1 MKLKNNMYIVIT
13 ISVMMIVLSISISLI
28 NFMVSLRST
37 ETDLKTRSL
46 PLTVD
51 NIYTEIQK
59 HVIEPNLVASMMAHD
74 TFLKDWLIND
84 EQNRDKITRYLDT
97 IKNKYGMFVAFLVSE
112 KTQSYY
118 TQNGFLERLST
129 AKPDNEWYFTFKKLQ
144 EDHEIN
150 LDFNNNLD
158 NSLIM
163 FINHK
168 IYDNDYH
175 FVGATGIGLK
185 ISYINDML
193 KRFRQEYNFTVLF
206 VNEAGKIVLSERTD
220 NGIKNLSDT
229 PELRPLVD
237 QIIVKDSKILEYQ
250 KGGESYLLKTKYIPE
265 LDLYLLVEA
274 KVDDFIQN
282 VRQTFYLNLA
292 ASLFVTLVITFIILT
307 MIRGYNEKLE
317 YMARNDS
324 LTELLNRNA
333 FNEVFNDFLHLSKR
347 NGQPLS
353 LIFFDIDNFKTIND
367 TLGHQAGDNVLIRV
381 AELLKARL
389 RRTDIIGRWGGEEFI
404 IGLVDTDQ
412 NDATAIAETLR
423 NAFEEDSRLLHLAP
437 FPVTASFGIVTARSE
452 DTIDTLLSR
461 VDTAMYRAK
470 EMGKNRIECEHA
482 SEDTLQCQI
491 HRP

>member
-1 MKLKNNMYIVIT
+1 MKSKNNFYIVIT
-13 ISVMMIVLSISISLI
+13 ISVLMIILSISISLI
-28 NFMVSLRST
+28 NFMVSLRAT
-37 ETDLKTRSL
+37 ESDLKTRSL

-74 TFLKDWLIND
+74 TFLKDWLINH
-84 EQNRDKITRYLDT
+84 EQNSDKITRYLDT
-97 IKNKYGMFVAFLVSE
+97 IKNKYGMFVTFLVSE

-118 TQNGFLERLST
+118 TQNGFLEHLSPT
-129 AKPDNEWYFTFKKLQ
+129 KPDNEWYFKFKKMQ

-193 KRFRQEYNFTVLF
+193 KRFRQEYSFTVLF
-206 VNEAGKIVLSERTD
+206 VNEEGKIILSERTD
-220 NGIKNLSDT
+220 TKIKSLYDT
-229 PELRPLVD
+229 PELRNLAD

-250 KGGESYLLKTKYIPE
+250 KNGENYLLKTKYIPE

-274 KVDDFIQN
+274 KLDDFTQN
-282 VRQTFYLNLA
+282 VHRTFYLNLA
-292 ASLFVTLVITFIILT
+292 ASLLVTVIITFIIIL

-317 YMARNDS
+317 FMARNDA
-324 LTELLNRNA
+324 LTGLMNRTA
-333 FNEVFNDFLHLSKR
+333 FDDSFNDFLLLSQR
-347 NGQPLS
+347 NNDPLS

-367 TLGHQAGDNVLIRV
+367 TLGHQAGDNVLRRIS
-381 AELLKARL
+381 ELLKTRL

-404 IGLVDTDQ
+404 IGLINTDYK
-412 NDATAIAETLR
+412 NAELIAETLR
-423 NAFEEDSRLLHLAP
+423 KAFEEDSRLIHLAP
-437 FPVTASFGIVTARSE
+437 FPVTASFGIATVHTG
-452 DTIDTLLSR
+452 DTIDTILTRADS
-461 VDTAMYRAK
+461 AMYRAK
-470 EMGKNRIECEHA
+470 ELGKNRIETELG
-482 SEDTLQCQI
+482 T
-491 HRP
+491 

>member
-1 MKLKNNMYIVIT
+1 MKSKNNFYIVIT
-13 ISVMMIVLSISISLI
+13 ISALMIILSISISLI
-28 NFMVSLRST
+28 NFMVSLRAT
-37 ETDLKTRSL
+37 ESDLKTRSL

-74 TFLKDWLIND
+74 TFLKDWLINH
-84 EQNRDKITRYLDT
+84 EQNSDEITRYLDT

-118 TQNGFLERLST
+118 TQNGFLERLSPT
-129 AKPDNEWYFTFKKLQ
+129 KPDNEWYFKFKKMQ
-144 EDHEIN
+144 EGHEIN

-206 VNEAGKIVLSERTD
+206 VNEEGKIILSERTD
-220 NGIKNLSDT
+220 TKIKSLYDA
-229 PELRPLVD
+229 PELRNLAD
-237 QIIVKDSKILEYQ
+237 QIIIKDSKILEYQ
-250 KGGESYLLKTKYIPE
+250 KDGVNYLLKTKYIPE

-274 KVDDFIQN
+274 KLDDFTQN
-282 VRQTFYLNLA
+282 VHRTFYLNLA
-292 ASLFVTLVITFIILT
+292 ASLLVTVIITFIIIL

-317 YMARNDS
+317 FMARNDA
-324 LTELLNRNA
+324 LTGLMNRHA
-333 FNEVFNDFLHLSKR
+333 FDDSFNDFLLLSQR
-347 NGQPLS
+347 NDDPLS

-367 TLGHQAGDNVLIRV
+367 TLGHQAGDNVLIRIS
-381 AELLKARL
+381 ELLKTRL

-404 IGLVDTDQ
+404 IGLINTDSK
-412 NDATAIAETLR
+412 NAEAIAETLR
-423 NAFEEDSRLLHLAP
+423 KAFEEDSRLIHLAP
-437 FPVTASFGIVTARSE
+437 FPVTASFGIATVHTG
-452 DTIDTLLSR
+452 DTIETILTRADS
-461 VDTAMYRAK
+461 AMYRAK
-470 EMGKNRIECEHA
+470 ELGKNRIETELG
-482 SEDTLQCQI
+482 T
-491 HRP
+491 

>member
-1 MKLKNNMYIVIT
+1 MKIKNNFYIVIT
-13 ISVMMIVLSISISLI
+13 ISVLMIALSISISFI

-84 EQNRDKITRYLDT
+84 EQNSDKIIHYLDT

-118 TQNGFLERLST
+118 TQNGFLERLNSS
-129 AKPDNEWYFTFKKLQ
+129 KPDNAWYFNFKKLQ
-144 EDHEIN
+144 GDNEIN

-193 KRFRQEYNFTVLF
+193 KRFRQEYNFTVIF
-206 VNEAGKIVLSERTD
+206 VNEEGQIILSERTD
-220 NGIKNLSDT
+220 SKIKNLSET
-229 PELRPLVD
+229 PELLSLSD
-237 QIIVKDSKILEYQ
+237 QIFVKDSKILEYQ
-250 KGGESYLLKTKYIPE
+250 KNGENYLLKTKYIPE
-265 LDLYLLVEA
+265 LDLYLIVEA
-274 KVDDFIQN
+274 KLDDFTKN

-292 ASLFVTLVITFIILT
+292 ASLLVTIIITFIILL
-307 MIRGYNEKLE
+307 MIRGYNKKLE
-317 YMARNDS
+317 FLARNDT
-324 LTELLNRNA
+324 LTGLMNRSA
-333 FNEVFNDFLHLSKR
+333 FNDSFNDFLHLSKR
-347 NGQPLS
+347 HGDPLS

-367 TLGHQAGDNVLIRV
+367 TLGHQAGDNVLIRI
-381 AELLKARL
+381 AELLKIRL

-404 IGLVDTDQ
+404 VGLVDTDQ
-412 NDATAIAETLR
+412 ENAKVIAETLR
-423 NAFEEDSRLLHLAP
+423 QAFEEDARLIHLAP
-437 FPVTASFGIVTARSE
+437 FPVTASFGIGTAHTS
-452 DTIDTLLSR
+452 DTIDTLLTR
-461 VDTAMYRAK
+461 VDSAMYRAK
-470 EMGKNRIECEHA
+470 EFGKNRIETELD
-482 SEDTLQCQI
+482 S
-491 HRP
+491 

>member
-1 MKLKNNMYIVIT
+1 MKSKNNFYIVLT
-13 ISVMMIVLSISISLI
+13 ISALMIILSISISLI
-28 NFMVSLRST
+28 NFMVSLRAT
-37 ETDLKTRSL
+37 ESDLKTRSL

-74 TFLKDWLIND
+74 TFLKDWLINN
-84 EQNRDKITRYLDT
+84 EQNSDKITRYLDT
-97 IKNKYGMFVAFLVSE
+97 IKNKYGMFVTFLVSE

-118 TQNGFLERLST
+118 TQNGFLEHLSPSKT
-129 AKPDNEWYFTFKKLQ
+129 DNEWYFKFKKLQ
-144 EDHEIN
+144 ENHEIN

-193 KRFRQEYNFTVLF
+193 KRFRQDYSFTVLF
-206 VNEAGKIVLSERTD
+206 VNEEGKIILSERTD
-220 NGIKNLSDT
+220 AKIKSLYDT
-229 PELRPLVD
+229 PELRNLAD

-250 KGGESYLLKTKYIPE
+250 KDGENYLLKTKYIPE

-274 KVDDFIQN
+274 KLDDFTQN
-282 VRQTFYLNLA
+282 VHRTFYLNLA
-292 ASLFVTLVITFIILT
+292 ASLLVTVIITFIIII

-317 YMARNDS
+317 FMARNDA
-324 LTELLNRNA
+324 LTGLMNRNA
-333 FNEVFNDFLHLSKR
+333 FDDSFNDFLLLSQR
-347 NGQPLS
+347 NNDPLS

-367 TLGHQAGDNVLIRV
+367 TLGHQAGDNVLIRIS
-381 AELLKARL
+381 ELLKTRL

-404 IGLVDTDQ
+404 IGLINTDHQ
-412 NDATAIAETLR
+412 NAEVIAETLR
-423 NAFEEDSRLLHLAP
+423 KAFEEDSRLIHLAP
-437 FPVTASFGIVTARSE
+437 FPVTASFGIATVHTG
-452 DTIDTLLSR
+452 DTIDTILTR
-461 VDTAMYRAK
+461 ADTAMYRAK
-470 EMGKNRIECEHA
+470 TLGKNRVETELGA
-482 SEDTLQCQI
+482 
-491 HRP
+491 

>member
-1 MKLKNNMYIVIT
+1 
-13 ISVMMIVLSISISLI
+13 MIVLSISISLI
-28 NFMVSLRST
+28 NFMVSLHST

-84 EQNRDKITRYLDT
+84 EQNSDKIIRYLDT

-118 TQNGFLERLST
+118 TQNGFLEHLSSS
-129 AKPDNEWYFTFKKLQ
+129 KPDNEWYYKFKKLQ

-175 FVGATGIGLK
+175 LVGATGIGLK

-206 VNEAGKIVLSERTD
+206 VNEEGKIILSERTD
-220 NGIKNLSDT
+220 DKSKSLYDT
-229 PELRPLVD
+229 PELRNLAD
-237 QIIVKDSKILEYQ
+237 QIIIKDSKILEYQ
-250 KGGESYLLKTKYIPE
+250 KNGENYLLKTKYIPE

-274 KVDDFIQN
+274 KLDDFIKN
-282 VRQTFYLNLA
+282 VRRTFYLNLA
-292 ASLFVTLVITFIILT
+292 ASLLVSIIITFIILI

-317 YMARNDS
+317 FMARHDA
-324 LTELLNRNA
+324 LTGLMNRNA
-333 FNEVFNDFLHLSKR
+333 FDDSFNEFLLLSKR
-347 NGQPLS
+347 HGDPLS

-367 TLGHQAGDNVLIRV
+367 TLGHQTGDHVLVRIS
-381 AELLKARL
+381 ELLKARL

-404 IGLVDTDQ
+404 IGLIDTDLI
-412 NDATAIAETLR
+412 NAEAIAETLR
-423 NAFEEDSRLLHLAP
+423 HAFEEDPRLTHLASS
-437 FPVTASFGIVTARSE
+437 PVTASFGVVTARNS
-452 DTIDTLLSR
+452 DAIDTLLARADS
-461 VDTAMYRAK
+461 AMYRAK
-470 EMGKNRIECEHA
+470 ELGKNRIETVSEH
-482 SEDTLQCQI
+482 
-491 HRP
+491 

>member
-1 MKLKNNMYIVIT
+1 MKNKNNFYIVIT
-13 ISVMMIVLSISISLI
+13 VSALMIVLSISISLI
-28 NFMVSLRST
+28 NFMVSLHST

-59 HVIEPNLVASMMAHD
+59 HIIEPNLVASMMAHD

-84 EQNRDKITRYLDT
+84 EKNRDKIIRYLET

-118 TQNGFLERLST
+118 TQNGFLEHLSN
-129 AKPDNEWYFTFKKLQ
+129 ANPDNAWYFNFKKLQ
-144 EDHEIN
+144 GDNEIN

-193 KRFRQEYNFTVLF
+193 KRFRQEYNFTVMF
-206 VNEAGKIVLSERTD
+206 VNDNGDIILSERTD
-220 NGIKNLSDT
+220 RKIQNLSDT
-229 PELRPLVD
+229 PELYNLSD

-250 KGGESYLLKTKYIPE
+250 KNGENYLLKTKYIPE
-265 LDLYLLVEA
+265 LELYLLVEA
-274 KVDDFIQN
+274 KLDDFTKE

-292 ASLFVTLVITFIILT
+292 ATLLITVIITFVILF
-307 MIRGYNEKLE
+307 MIRGYNQKLE
-317 YMARNDS
+317 FMARNDP
-324 LTELLNRNA
+324 LTGLMNRST
-333 FNEVFNDFLHLSKR
+333 FNDSFNDFLHLSKR
-347 NGQPLS
+347 SGEPLS

-367 TLGHQAGDNVLIRV
+367 TLGHQAGDNVLIRI
-381 AELLKARL
+381 AELLKTRL

-404 IGLVDTDQ
+404 IGLVDTDPK
-412 NDATAIAETLR
+412 NAEVIAETLR
-423 NAFEEDSRLLHLAP
+423 KAFEEDSRLIHLSSSRI
-437 FPVTASFGIVTARSE
+437 TASFGIATAHTG
-452 DTIDTLLSR
+452 DTIDTLLTR
-461 VDTAMYRAK
+461 VDSAMYRAK
-470 EMGKNRIECEHA
+470 ELGKNRIETALEY
-482 SEDTLQCQI
+482 
-491 HRP
+491 